1 MQENAK
7 GEERVMEVGENA
19 RGAVVRA
26 FVVEKTA
33 RDAVMHAL
41 VAEGIVRDAEQGASA
56 AVENGMPHD

>member
-1 MQENAK
+1 VQENAK

-33 RDAVMHAL
+33 RYVVVHAL